1 MSKETQPIQEG
12 LFGAAKQFSDAF
24 FDGLKN
30 NAVDKVLAKARKAR
44 LHQDAIDKME
54 DIRREK
60 QQLDKILRGITI
72 DKK

>member
-44 LHQDAIDKME
+44 LHQDDIDKME

-60 QQLDKILRGITI
+60 QQLDKILKGITI